1 MSPKENRPIEHKD
14 RSVVGAEVPASEADA
29 RVRLKRIQDYAVYYG
44 EYHKTLVAELSNYDL
59 VIIDSGTIP
68 DVVKRAQLRSKKTL
82 VVAYLSV
89 GEVRLDSRLLSE
101 VPEDWLVGEV
111 TPWRSRYVDV
121 RQLGW
126 HTLMQREAENLLV
139 SEKFDGLFLDT
150 VDTIEAKALAHLD
163 NVDTGMVQLINGLRA
178 QFSNAVI
185 VQNRGF
191 KIVDRT
197 LPSIDAFMYEDL
209 TTNYNPPPLEAPPSQ
224 EDSGLYETIEPDQDL
239 VDQLKDLQRSDEL
252 VVLALDYA
260 KAEHS
265 AASREIAKHAIEY
278 AREQGFIPFV
288 SVGLLDKLVTYEL

>member
-1 MSPKENRPIEHKD
+1 MSPKENRPIGYED
-14 RSVVGAEVPASEADA
+14 RSVICAEVPASGADA
-29 RVRLKRIQDYAVYYG
+29 RVQLKRIQDYAVYYG
-44 EYHKTLVAELSNYDL
+44 AHYKTLVDELSNYGL
-59 VIIDSGTIP
+59 VIIDPGTIP
-68 DVVKRAQLRSKKTL
+68 DVVERAQLRSNKTL

-89 GEVRLDSRLLSE
+89 GEVRLDSPLLSE

-121 RQLGW
+121 RQPGW
-126 HTLMQREAENLLV
+126 RTLMQREAENLLG

-150 VDTIEAKALAHLD
+150 VDTIDALAHLD
-163 NVDTGMVQLINGLRA
+163 NVDTGMVQLIDGLRA
-178 QFSNAVI
+178 QFPNAVI

-197 LPSIDAFMYEDL
+197 LPSIDAVMYEDL

-224 EDSGLYETIEPDQDL
+224 EDSGLYETIEPDQAL
-239 VDQLKDLQRSDEL
+239 VDQLKDRQRSDEL

-260 KAEHS
+260 KADHS

-288 SVGLLDKLVTYEL
+288 SVGLLDKLVTYEF